1 MKRVI
6 DFSAA
11 FLSLLVLA
19 SPLGMIALAI
29 WLSDRGSP
37 LYLGPR
43 IGKDGKPFRMAK
55 FRSMQAGAWKS
66 GVNSTAADDARI
78 TRIGGFLRRL
88 KLDELPQLFN
98 VLGGTMSLVGPRPQV
113 PSEVILYTR
122 EERGLLAVCPGVT
135 DLASIVF
142 ADEAEIL
149 AGSADPD
156 LLYNQIIRPWKS
168 RLGLGYIAHASAAL
182 DFRILALTLLSAWS
196 RRRALDSIARLLES
210 WNADPA
216 LVRAALRKSPLEA
229 WPPPG
234 SEQIAASDARA
245 VSRGA

>member
-1 MKRVI
+1 MKRFI

-11 FLSLLVLA
+11 SFALLVLA
-19 SPLGMIALAI
+19 APLSLIALAI
-29 WLSDRGSP
+29 WLSDLGSP
-37 LYLGPR
+37 LYLGRR

-55 FRSMQAGAWKS
+55 FRSMQSGAWKS

-78 TRIGGFLRRL
+78 TRIGGFLRRF
-88 KLDELPQLFN
+88 KLDELPQLVN
-98 VLGGTMSLVGPRPQV
+98 VLAGTMSLVGPRPQV
-113 PSEVILYTR
+113 PSEVSLYTA
-122 EERGLLAVCPGVT
+122 EERGLLAVRPGVT

-168 RLGLGYIAHASAAL
+168 RLGLAYIAHASAAL
-182 DFRILALTLLSAWS
+182 DFRILALTLLAARS

-210 WNADPA
+210 WNAGPA

-229 WPPPG
+229 CAPPG
-234 SEQIAASDARA
+234 SDRIAANDARA
-245 VSRGA
+245 ASRGV